1 MLKQLKPI
9 ESDDKSTQLR
19 SLCLSGMG
27 GLGKTELAYQFAKS
41 CQNTYDVIMI
51 VKSDTTFRL
60 KRTFSKL
67 AAKVGLLSDTE
78 KPSDDEYRE
87 ALKAWLKRP
96 YRMPAPTSTT
106 TGQSKESESIIAKWL
121 LIFDNVEHWADLKP
135 YWPEKGCGSVL
146 VTTRKPDLLSHFETP
161 ECVVSLELRPLPKQD
176 AIKLLSHFAGSDP
189 ASSPH
194 VEGAAQDLCVRLGGL
209 PLAVMQVGAY
219 IKQCKL
225 TILEFCQAHPKESD
239 LYTIYLDEHRVE
251 DYEYS
256 LASVW
261 ALQPSSTGGGSLEQ
275 PSRLLCIMSLLDP
288 EGIREELLKPD
299 AAVDEVSGYPTSE
312 PEFIR
317 HYRALINASLVEKT
331 QKSKF
336 TIHRLVQKVTR
347 AQIARDETLS
357 EQVFNQTLR
366 RLTDRW
372 PYVNRIYQIG
382 TQGHVDRWKSC
393 KKWSPHVYALSQ
405 AYTEFRERGR
415 LNKPSLEL
423 AELLYELAVYDYK
436 LIPILRLIPTR
447 YFSETSQPKEAS
459 RILDISESICS
470 SAKGMTDTSEHDLR
484 IYRGR
489 IGVAFIL
496 RDGEAY
502 LHYAKKELAA
512 ETARSTKPSSA
523 LAGANLHIGIAYGFN
538 FLWKEARK
546 YFKISMKIREE
557 MPGFKKDWLFSPYY
571 QLAHAYYHLNKNE
584 KAALC
589 LENAISDRVEAFGQT
604 DSYSM
609 RLVKST
615 WPGRLILM
623 LKELELSTI
632 HLAMQYLD
640 EILPHYRMAD
650 YLHPYICRTAFLYA
664 KTLPATDPER
674 TKLLEEATRVFNS
687 YSKYEKRT
695 TDTLTELDAQSL
707 VAYDYL

>member
-1 MLKQLKPI
+1 
-9 ESDDKSTQLR
+9 
-19 SLCLSGMG
+19 
-27 GLGKTELAYQFAKS
+27 
-41 CQNTYDVIMI
+41 
-51 VKSDTTFRL
+51 
-60 KRTFSKL
+60 
-67 AAKVGLLSDTE
+67 
-78 KPSDDEYRE
+78 
-87 ALKAWLKRP
+87 
-96 YRMPAPTSTT
+96 MPAPTSAT
-106 TGQSKESESIIAKWL
+106 TGQGQESGSIIAKWL
-121 LIFDNVEHWADLKP
+121 LIFDNVEYWADLKP

-146 VTTRKPDLLSHFETP
+146 VTTRKPDLLSHLETP
-161 ECVVSLELRPLPKQD
+161 ECIVSLELGPLPKQD
-176 AIKLLSHFAGSDP
+176 AGELLSHFAGSNP
-189 ASSPH
+189 ASSPQ
-194 VEGAAQDLCVRLGGL
+194 VKGAAQDLCVRLGGL

-251 DYEYS
+251 DYEYN

-275 PSRLLCIMSLLDP
+275 PSRLLCVMSLLDP

-299 AAVDEVSGYPTSE
+299 PTVDEVSGYPTSE

-336 TIHRLVQKVTR
+336 TVHRLVQKVTR

-372 PYVNRIYQIG
+372 PY
-382 TQGHVDRWKSC
+382 
-393 KKWSPHVYALSQ
+393 
-405 AYTEFRERGR
+405 
-415 LNKPSLEL
+415 
-423 AELLYELAVYDYK
+423 
-436 LIPILRLIPTR
+436 
-447 YFSETSQPKEAS
+447 FSETSQPKEAS

-470 SAKGMTDTSEHDLR
+470 SAKSMADTSEYDQR

-489 IGVAFIL
+489 ISVAFIL

-512 ETARSTKPSSA
+512 ETARHSKPSSA
-523 LAGANLHIGIAYGFN
+523 LAEANLHMGIAYGFN
-538 FLWKEARK
+538 FLWKEARR

-557 MPGFKKDWLFSPYY
+557 ISGFKRDWLFSAYY
-571 QLAHAYYHLNKNE
+571 QLAHAYFHLNKNE
-584 KAALC
+584 KAAQC
-589 LENAISDRVEAFGQT
+589 LETAISDRVQAFGGT
-604 DSYSM
+604 DSYSV
-609 RLVKST
+609 RTGALYYTLGDVKIRQGLAHEGFALHVKAHAHLERT
-615 WPGRLILM
+615 AGPTGRGTLHCKYKM
-623 LKELELSTI
+623 AMHYVRFHSYTI
-632 HLAMQYLD
+632 ARQYLD
-640 EILPHYRMAD
+640 DILPHYRMVD
-650 YLHPYICRTAFLYA
+650 HLRPYICRTAFLYA
-664 KTLPATDPER
+664 KTLPATDSEG
-674 TKLLEEATRVFNS
+674 TTLLQEATRIFNS